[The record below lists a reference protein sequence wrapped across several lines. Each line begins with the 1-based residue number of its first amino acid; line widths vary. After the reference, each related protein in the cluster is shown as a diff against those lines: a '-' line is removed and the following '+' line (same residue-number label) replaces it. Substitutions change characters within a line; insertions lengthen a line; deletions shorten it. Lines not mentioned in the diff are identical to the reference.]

1 MSASLLEQF
10 ALLEDPRIERHR
22 EHELLDILVL
32 CVSAVVSGAEGWEAI
47 EEFGEAKL
55 EWLQRYVPL
64 ANGIPSHDT
73 IARVIS
79 RLSPR
84 GLQEC
89 FVNWIQAVT
98 EVTAGEVVAI
108 DGKTVRRSFDRAGR
122 KQAIHMVSA
131 WAKTNG
137 VVLGQVKSEEKSN
150 EITAIP
156 RLLEVLALKGC
167 IVTIDAMGCQTEIAR
182 QIVAA
187 GADYVLAVKGNQE
200 ELHEDVQAVFMAAM
214 ETDFAG
220 LDYDYHEVNSAGH
233 GRKETRQYW
242 LLNDLRGITRPQRW
256 KKLTALGL
264 VRSQREV
271 NGETS
276 DEWRYYITS
285 CNYGAQAFGEAVRG
299 HWSVE
304 NNLHW
309 VLDVTFREDESRIRR
324 GAAPENLATL
334 RHMALNMLRQEKTLK
349 KRSVKQ
355 RRLRAGWDNGYL
367 DKVLFADVF

>member
-1 MSASLLEQF
+1 MSASLLEHF
-10 ALLEDPRIERHR
+10 ASLEDPRIERHR

-32 CVSAVVSGAEGWEAI
+32 AVSAVVSGAEGWEAI

-55 EWLQRYVPL
+55 EWLRQYVPL

-79 RLSPR
+79 RLSAK

-89 FVNWIQAVT
+89 FVSWVQSVT
-98 EVTAGEVVAI
+98 EVSAGEIVAI
-108 DGKTVRRSFDRAGR
+108 DGKTVRRSFERAGR

-137 VVLGQVKSEEKSN
+137 VVLGQVKTEEKSN

-167 IVTIDAMGCQTEIAR
+167 IVTIDAMGCQTQIAKK
-182 QIVAA
+182 IVDA

-200 ELHEDVQAVFMAAM
+200 ELYRDLEEVFLEAM
-214 ETDFAG
+214 ETDFEG
-220 LDYDYHEVNSAGH
+220 LEHDYHEVTGKGH
-233 GRKETRQYW
+233 GRKETRRYW
-242 LLNDLRGITRPQRW
+242 LLKDLSGITRPKRW
-256 KKLTALGL
+256 KKLTPLGL
-264 VRSQREV
+264 VQSEREV
-271 NGETS
+271 GGEKS

-285 CNYGAQAFGEAVRG
+285 CEGDAKAFGEAVRG

-324 GAAPENLATL
+324 GAAPENLATM
-334 RHMALNMLRQEKTLK
+334 RHMALNMLRQEKTSK
-349 KRSVKQ
+349 KSIKQ
-355 RRLRAGWDNGYL
+355 RRLRAGWDNSYL
-367 DKVLFADVF
+367 HKVLFS

>member
-1 MSASLLEQF
+1 MSASLLEHF
-10 ALLEDPRIERHR
+10 SLLEDPRIERHR
-22 EHELLDILVL
+22 AHELLDILVL

-55 EWLQRYVPL
+55 DWLRQYVPL
-64 ANGIPSHDT
+64 SNGIPSHDT

-79 RLSPR
+79 RLSPK

-89 FVNWIQAVT
+89 FVNWVQSVT
-98 EVTAGEVVAI
+98 SATAGEIVAI

-137 VVLGQVKSEEKSN
+137 VVLGQVKTDEKSN

-167 IVTIDAMGCQTEIAR
+167 IVTIDAMGCQTEIAKK
-182 QIVAA
+182 IVAA

-200 ELHEDVQAVFMAAM
+200 ELYRDIQSVFLEAM
-214 ETDFAG
+214 ETDFEG
-220 LDYDYHEVNSAGH
+220 LEHDYHEVRSQGH
-233 GRKETRQYW
+233 GRQETRQYW
-242 LLNDLRGITRPQRW
+242 LLNELSGITRPGRW

-264 VRSQREV
+264 VHSEREV
-271 NGETS
+271 DGEKS

-285 CNYGAQAFGEAVRG
+285 CNRGAKAFGEAVRG

-324 GAAPENLATL
+324 GAAPENLATM
-334 RHMALNMLRQEKTLK
+334 RHMALNMLRQEKTSK
-349 KRSVKQ
+349 KSIKQ
-355 RRLRAGWDNGYL
+355 RRMRAGWDNNYL
-367 DKVLFADVF
+367 HKVLFS